1 MSLTARNELNIELK
15 GLQGE
20 AEGLK
25 IPSTT
30 NFKTITRYKSITD
43 TSLRRWKTENILL
56 AATIA
61 ANDNSKRKKKPGKN
75 GEGSLIDRSGK
86 MTQRRAYN
94 IIC

>member
-30 NFKTITRYKSITD
+30 NFKTIARYKSITD
-43 TSLRRWKTENILL
+43 TSLRRWETENLL
-56 AATIA
+56 LGYHHRC
-61 ANDNSKRKKKPGKN
+61 KRQQQKEEETRK
-75 GEGSLIDRSGK
+75 EW
-86 MTQRRAYN
+86 RRQLD
-94 IIC
+94 